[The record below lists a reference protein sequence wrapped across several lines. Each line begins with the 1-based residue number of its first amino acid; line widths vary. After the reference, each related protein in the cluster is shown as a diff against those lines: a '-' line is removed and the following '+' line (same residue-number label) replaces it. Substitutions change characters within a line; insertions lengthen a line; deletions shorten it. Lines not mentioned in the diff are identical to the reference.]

1 MANNYCQYS
10 AALVLPKGREEEAV
24 QIALRVA
31 GELEKEDFCE
41 TDWAV
46 EDKGTKEPYIWFS
59 AEESGN
65 VGHAEQI
72 AKAVIEEMKLDKPF
86 VLSWANTCSKPRL
99 DEFGGG
105 AFVVQR
111 GRDTVWVDATSE
123 AMKQAGIMA

>member
-24 QIALRVA
+24 KIATRVA
-31 GELEKEDFCE
+31 EEMEKEDYCG

-46 EDKGTKEPYIWFS
+46 EGTEQPYVWFS

-65 VGHAEQI
+65 VEHAEQI